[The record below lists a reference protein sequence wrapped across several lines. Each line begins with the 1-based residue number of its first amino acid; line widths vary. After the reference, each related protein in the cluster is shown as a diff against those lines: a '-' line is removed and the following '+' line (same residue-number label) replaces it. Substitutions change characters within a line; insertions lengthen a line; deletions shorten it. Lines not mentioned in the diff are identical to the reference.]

1 MKKSWHI
8 SLIVPFV
15 LIGSCKQDSSP
26 LSRNAVQKPNVLFIA
41 VDDLN
46 DWLGCY
52 NGHPQA
58 ITPNIDQ
65 LAREGILFS
74 NAHCPSPICQPC
86 RSSMLTGKLPTTTG
100 LQWFIPRTFK
110 EDDSFQG
117 FTTLPEYFSQN
128 GYYTMGVG
136 KISHKP
142 IPEMYDEFG
151 GHGNAGPSKEREE
164 DRVYTLGHPL
174 WDWGAYPE
182 QDSMLPDYVTTQWAL
197 QQLKRDYDKPFFLAV
212 GFHRPHVPL
221 YVPQKWFD
229 LYPLDSIELPTV
241 YQADLTDISTYA
253 QDLIY
258 GSHAPRHQ
266 WMVENNE
273 WKHAVQSY
281 LASISFVDHY
291 VGEILSALRSGKYA
305 SNTLI
310 VLWSDHGFHLGEK
323 LRWEKRSLWDEST
336 KVPLIFAGPGI
347 PENQT
352 CIRTVGLIDLYPTL
366 AELCGLPPETGQEGR
381 SIAPLLKD
389 PEMEWDHPV
398 ITSLGPDSHSVRT
411 EKWRLI
417 AYGDGSMELYNMITD
432 PNEWHNLV
440 DFPENQNIIGELK
453 KHLPVSSAPLDEDY
467 YDSGSLTLYN

>member
-1 MKKSWHI
+1 
-8 SLIVPFV
+8 
-15 LIGSCKQDSSP
+15 
-26 LSRNAVQKPNVLFIA
+26 
-41 VDDLN
+41 
-46 DWLGCY
+46 
-52 NGHPQA
+52 
-58 ITPNIDQ
+58 
-65 LAREGILFS
+65 
-74 NAHCPSPICQPC
+74 
-86 RSSMLTGKLPTTTG
+86 
-100 LQWFIPRTFK
+100 
-110 EDDSFQG
+110 
-117 FTTLPEYFSQN
+117 
-128 GYYTMGVG
+128 MGVG

-151 GHGNAGPSKEREE
+151 GHGNAGPGKERKE

-174 WDWGAYPE
+174 WAWGAYPE
-182 QDSMLPDYVTTQWAL
+182 QDSMLPDFVTTQWAL
-197 QQLKRDYDKPFFLAV
+197 QQLKKDYDKPFFLAV

-229 LYPLDSIELPTV
+229 LYPLDSLELPTV
-241 YQADLTDISTYA
+241 YQADLDDISAYA
-253 QDLIY
+253 RDLIY

-291 VGEILSALRSGKYA
+291 VGEILNALRSGKYA

-336 KVPLIFAGPGI
+336 RVPLIFSGPGI
-347 PENQT
+347 PQNQT
-352 CIRTVGLIDLYPTL
+352 CIRTVGLIDIYPTL
-366 AELCGLPPETGQEGR
+366 VELCGLPSSPGQEGR
-381 SIAPLLKD
+381 SIAPLLND
-389 PEMEWDHPV
+389 PDLEWDHPV

-417 AYGDGSMELYNMITD
+417 VYGDGSMELYNMITD

-440 DFPENQNIIGELK
+440 KFPENKDIISELK
-453 KHLPVSSAPLDEDY
+453 RHLPASSAPLDEDY